1 MVCFF
6 YKGSQKNC
14 TDTEGNQYQR
24 PQSEA
29 NSSINSLHRWRRWC
43 IEQGSNLPMVKRWT
57 VGRAR
62 HKLKNTWSP
71 GLIIITGSSFFAFRS
86 CWMPCTDQDKFLPMD
101 GSIGRHLAATAGR
114 PGAMSYLLAYLL
126 RSLLMDKE
134 FGRINQQPTV
144 ILWSSRPSYL
154 EANALSIVFLV
165 QRVSF
170 CLTGAH
176 EDWAHPYDTSRTS
189 ALMVVMELFEST
201 AGAGV
206 NKYKSSLD
214 VCVYVATGDYCSAKA
229 GCLCWQDFLVI
240 SFG

>member
-29 NSSINSLHRWRRWC
+29 NSSINSLHRWCRWC
-43 IEQGSNLPMVKRWT
+43 IEQGSNLPMVKCWT

-62 HKLKNTWSP
+62 HKLKNTRSP
-71 GLIIITGSSFFAFRS
+71 GLIIITGSPFFAFRS

-165 QRVSF
+165 QSEFLSHWSSWGLSPSLWHRQNF
-170 CLTGAH
+170 CPHGGNGVVWIH
-176 EDWAHPYDTSRTS
+176 SRRRGEQIQ
-189 ALMVVMELFEST
+189 V
-201 AGAGV
+201 
-206 NKYKSSLD
+206 
-214 VCVYVATGDYCSAKA
+214 
-229 GCLCWQDFLVI
+229 
-240 SFG
+240 